1 MRRKSREIKELGKWF
16 RSKAKPF
23 LLQELPDRVAELE
36 KELESIE
43 HREKTINNPLTVC
56 FVGGAGIGKST
67 LINAMVAGG
76 ETVVPS
82 GGVGPLTA
90 QAIEITASTTPRFT
104 AIYHSTAKIWNICF
118 AIERAIKRESQVAVA
133 ESDDKDLADLIDQ
146 EDVKP
151 NVENSETTGE
161 SKTETLRKQAQLL
174 IAGNQD
180 KSLELTY
187 IADSIRDV
195 IGKERIWGTLCAS
208 EDHHRLNRLK
218 SIFKTDDKRSESIY
232 ETDASTPDF
241 KQELTAH
248 AAGYLSPIIKE
259 LSVGWTSDL
268 LEHGVQ
274 LVDLPGLGIEGDVY
288 REVSNKWVRDNAK
301 AIVLVVGH
309 RGITE
314 ADAQLLRV
322 SGFLTRLLHSIDDPA
337 ADPVSLIVAVVRADE
352 IANERR
358 NLNKEKSRAEHLLD
372 VRGECEVLVKRQL
385 KECLSKVWGA
395 SESDTLTGKREVIER
410 LSDSLIV
417 SALSTTE
424 YRRFLIDDEDD
435 HPFIKTAEQSG
446 VPELV
451 DRIRA
456 LSSSNSETVV
466 NRFDEA
472 VVSFRTRLLTQI
484 EAIKARWE
492 ESSRAVEESEEL
504 RQELE
509 SFIKPL
515 REEFR
520 ARQGGFRTF
529 LKETLPSTID
539 RVVSD
544 ASLAAHRS
552 IDKYLQGLESANWRT
567 LQAAVRREGAFHGA
581 RYINLPD
588 DYASSFEDPIAE
600 SWGKYIL
607 SELRKK
613 TREFSED
620 CLELVDQMIQWAKE
634 QGGRVQPRLIETQ
647 RDAIAADTK
656 HLATIGKNAVDELRA
671 TVRRELGKAI
681 KEPIGKKCR
690 EFVEQNKHV
699 GTGVHRR
706 ITHLF
711 KILAND
717 AIDAAKKPATRVLLD
732 NYQSVYDE
740 ILEAWKNHNDPL
752 DTVANSLVASHKDS
766 VKRSDAQKRKTV
778 IESINDLITSMP
790 S

>member
-1 MRRKSREIKELGKWF
+1 DI
-16 RSKAKPF
+16 P
-23 LLQELPDRVAELE
+23 
-36 KELESIE
+36 
-43 HREKTINNPLTVC
+43 C
-56 FVGGAGIGKST
+56 
-67 LINAMVAGG
+67 
-76 ETVVPS
+76 
-82 GGVGPLTA
+82 
-90 QAIEITASTTPRFT
+90 FT
-104 AIYHSTAKIWNICF
+104 AIYHSTAKIWQICF
-118 AIERAIKRESQVAVA
+118 AIESAIKREKQIAIE
-133 ESDDKDLADLIDQ
+133 ESDDKDLSDLLDQ
-146 EDVKP
+146 EDLNAAAENKTDT
-151 NVENSETTGE
+151 ENSESTAE
-161 SKTETLRKQAQLL
+161 SKTDTLRKQSQLL
-174 IAGNQD
+174 IAGSQD

-187 IADSIRDV
+187 IADSIREI
-195 IGKERIWGTLCAS
+195 IGKERKWGTQCAS
-208 EDHHRLNRLK
+208 EDRTRVNRLK
-218 SIFKTDDKRSESIY
+218 SIFKTDDKKSESIY
-232 ETDASTPDF
+232 EIDASKSDF
-241 KQELTAH
+241 KEELTAH

-259 LSVGWTSDL
+259 LSVGWASDL
-268 LEHGVQ
+268 LEHGIRF
-274 LVDLPGLGIEGDVY
+274 VDLPGLGIEGDVY
-288 REVSNKWVRDNAK
+288 RDVSNKWVRNNAK

-314 ADAQLLRV
+314 ADAQLLRI

-352 IANERR
+352 IANDRR
-358 NLNKEKSRAEHLLD
+358 NLNKDKSKAEHLLD

-395 SESDTLTGKREVIER
+395 SDTDLLTGKREVIER

-435 HPFIKTAEQSG
+435 RPFIKTAQQSG

-451 DRIRA
+451 DRIKE
-456 LSSSNSETVV
+456 LSNTNRDTVLD
-466 NRFDEA
+466 RFDEA
-472 VVSFRTRLLTQI
+472 VVSFRTRLITQI

-492 ESSRAVEESEEL
+492 ESSRAVEEAEEL
-504 RQELE
+504 RAELE

-539 RVVSD
+539 KVVSD

-552 IDKYLQGLESANWRT
+552 IDSYLQGLESANWRT
-567 LQAAVRREGAFHGA
+567 LQAAVRREGTFIGA
-581 RYINLPD
+581 RHINLPD

-600 SWGKYIL
+600 SWGKSIL

-613 TREFSED
+613 TREFSDD
-620 CLELVDQMIQWAKE
+620 CLGLVDQMIQWAKE

-671 TVRRELGKAI
+671 TVRQELGKAI

-690 EFVEQNKHV
+690 DFVEQNQHV
-699 GTGVHRR
+699 GSGVHRR

-711 KILAND
+711 KNLANV
-717 AIDAAKKPATRVLLD
+717 AIDAAKKPATRVLLQ

-752 DTVANSLVASHKDS
+752 ETVANALVASHKDS
-766 VKRSDAQKRKTV
+766 VKRSDAQKRKV
-778 IESINDLITSMP
+778 VLESINDLITSMP

>member
-1 MRRKSREIKELGKWF
+1 MRRKSREIRELGKWF

-23 LLQELPDRVAELE
+23 LLQEMPDRVLELE
-36 KELESIE
+36 KELEFIE
-43 HREKTINNPLTVC
+43 HREKTINDPLTVC
-56 FVGGAGIGKST
+56 FVGGAGVGKST

-90 QAIEITASTTPRFT
+90 QAIEITISDSPRFT
-104 AIYHSTAKIWNICF
+104 AIYHSPAKIWQICF
-118 AIERAIKRESQVAVA
+118 AIENAIKRETQIAVM
-133 ESDDKDLADLIDQ
+133 ESDDKDLAGLLDQ
-146 EDVKP
+146 EDLNPVS
-151 NVENSETTGE
+151 ENGETTEE
-161 SKTETLRKQAQLL
+161 SRTETLRKQAQLL
-174 IAGNQD
+174 IAGHQD
-180 KSLELTY
+180 KSLHLTY
-187 IADSIRDV
+187 IADSIREV
-195 IGKERIWGTLCAS
+195 IGKERKWGTQCAS
-208 EDHHRLNRLK
+208 EDRTRVNRLK
-218 SIFKTDDKRSESIY
+218 RIFKTDDKKSESIH
-232 ETDASTPDF
+232 ESDASKPDF
-241 KQELTAH
+241 NQELFAH

-268 LEHGVQ
+268 LKQGIQ

-288 REVSNKWVRDNAK
+288 RDVSSKWVRNNAK

-314 ADAQLLRV
+314 PDAQLLRV

-352 IANERR
+352 IANTRR
-358 NLNKEKSRAEHLLD
+358 DVNKDKSKVDHLLD
-372 VRGECEVLVKRQL
+372 VRRECEDLVKRQL

-395 SESDTLTGKREVIER
+395 TDADTLTGKREVIDR
-410 LSDSLIV
+410 LADSLIV
-417 SALSTTE
+417 SSLSTTE
-424 YRRFLIDDEDD
+424 YRRFLINDEDD
-435 HPFIKTAEQSG
+435 RPFIKSAEQSG
-446 VPELV
+446 VPEIV
-451 DRIRA
+451 QRIKELA
-456 LSSSNSETVV
+456 SSNRDSVMD
-466 NRFDEA
+466 RFDEA
-472 VVSFRTRLLTQI
+472 VVSFRTRLTTQI

-492 ESSRAVEESEEL
+492 ESSRAVEEAEQLRAEL
-504 RQELE
+504 D

-539 RVVSD
+539 KVVSD

-567 LQAAVRREGAFHGA
+567 LQAAVRREGTYHGA
-581 RYINLPD
+581 RYINLPN
-588 DYASSFEDPIAE
+588 DYASSYEDPIAE
-600 SWGKYIL
+600 SWGKSIL

-620 CLELVDQMIQWAKE
+620 CLGFVDQMIQWAKE

-671 TVRRELGKAI
+671 TVRRELCEAI
-681 KEPIGKKCR
+681 REPIGKKCR
-690 EFVEQNKHV
+690 EFVERNQHT

-706 ITHLF
+706 IIYLF
-711 KILAND
+711 KDLADD
-717 AIDAAKKPATRVLLD
+717 AIDAARKPATRVLLD
-732 NYQSVYDE
+732 NYDSVYKE
-740 ILEAWKNHNDPL
+740 IVEAWKNHNDPL
-752 DTVANSLVASHKDS
+752 ETVADALVASHKDS
-766 VKRSDAQKRKTV
+766 VKRSDAQKRKAV
-778 IESINDLITSMP
+778 LESIDDLFTSMP